1 MLTLVSGGSAS
12 GKSEYA
18 ESLVLSAGPAR
29 RLYIAT
35 MEIWDDECRRRV
47 ERHRAMRKDKGFDTL
62 ECPRDLAGKEP
73 EPGCVA
79 LLECMSNLCA
89 NECFGPL
96 GFDGAAERILDGV
109 DRWRASARELII
121 VTNELFGDGIDYDPG
136 TARYL
141 EVLAQVNRAIAA
153 RADRVV
159 EVVCGL
165 PVCWKGDLQ

>member
-18 ESLVLSAGPAR
+18 ESLVLAAGPAR

-35 MEIWDDECRRRV
+35 MEIWDSESRRRV

-62 ECPRDLAGKEP
+62 ECPRGLAEQRP
-73 EPGCVA
+73 VPGCVA

-96 GFDGAAERILDGV
+96 GFDGAAERILAGV
-109 DRWRASARELII
+109 ERWSDSVRELII
-121 VTNELFGDGIDYDPG
+121 VTNELFGDGIAYDPG

-153 RADRVV
+153 RADRVA

-165 PVCWKGDLQ
+165 PVVWKGEGV

>member
-18 ESLVLSAGPAR
+18 ESLVLAAGPAKR
-29 RLYIAT
+29 VYIAT
-35 MEIWDDECRRRV
+35 MEIWDDESRRRV
-47 ERHRAMRKDKGFDTL
+47 ARHRAMRKDKGFTTV

-73 EPGCVA
+73 ERDCVA

-96 GFDGAAERILDGV
+96 GLDGAETRILAGV
-109 DRWRASARELII
+109 ERWASAVRELVI
-121 VTNELFGDGIDYDPG
+121 VTNELFGDGVRYDPE

-141 EVLAQVNRAIAA
+141 EVLAGVNREIAA
-153 RADRVV
+153 RADQVV

-165 PVCWKGDLQ
+165 PVFWKGDAV

>member
-18 ESLVLSAGPAR
+18 ESLVLAAGPAKR
-29 RLYIAT
+29 IYIAT
-35 MEIWDDECRRRV
+35 MEIWDNECRRRV

-89 NECFGPL
+89 NECFGPS
-96 GFDGAAERILDGV
+96 GFDGAAERILTGI
-109 DRWRASARELII
+109 DRWASASVSLII
-121 VTNELFGDGIDYDPG
+121 VTNELFGDGICYDPD

-141 EVLAQVNRAIAA
+141 DVLARVNRAIAA

-165 PVCWKGDLQ
+165 PVCWKGEV

>member
-47 ERHRAMRKDKGFDTL
+47 ERHRTMRKDKGFDTL
-62 ECPRDLAGKEP
+62 ECPRDLAGKQP
-73 EPGCVA
+73 ETDCVA

-96 GFDGAAERILDGV
+96 GFDGAAERIVTGV
-109 DRWRASARELII
+109 ERWSASARELII
-121 VTNELFGDGIDYDPG
+121 VTNELFGDGVDYDPG

-141 EVLAQVNRAIAA
+141 EVLAQVNRAVAA

-165 PVCWKGDLQ
+165 PVCWKGARQ

>member
-18 ESLVLSAGPAR
+18 ESLVLSLGPAR

-35 MEIWDDECRRRV
+35 MEIWDGESRRRV
-47 ERHRAMRKDKGFDTL
+47 ARHRAMRKDKGFDTL
-62 ECPRDLAGKEP
+62 ECPRGLAEQTP
-73 EPGCVA
+73 VPDCVA

-96 GFDGAAERILDGV
+96 GFEGAAERVLAGV
-109 DRWRASARELII
+109 ERWNDSARGLVI
-121 VTNELFGDGIDYDPG
+121 VTNELFGDGIAYDPG
-136 TARYL
+136 TAQYL
-141 EVLAQVNRAIAA
+141 DVLAQVNRTIAA

-165 PVCWKGDLQ
+165 PVLWKGEAV

>member
-18 ESLVLSAGPAR
+18 EGLVLSMGPAQ

-35 MEIWDDECRRRV
+35 MEIWDEESRRRV
-47 ERHRAMRKDKGFDTL
+47 ARHRAMRKNKGFDTL
-62 ECPRDLAGKEP
+62 ECPRDLAGQP
-73 EPGCVA
+73 PVPDCVA

-89 NECFGPL
+89 NECFGSL
-96 GFDGAAERILDGV
+96 GFDGAAERILTGV
-109 DRWRASARELII
+109 ERWAGAARELVV
-121 VTNELFGDGIDYDPG
+121 VTNELFGDGIAYDPG
-136 TARYL
+136 TAQYL
-141 EVLAQVNRAIAA
+141 NVLAQVNRAVAA

-165 PVCWKGDLQ
+165 PVIWKGEAV